1 MVLGPSEPH
10 PGRGSALARRVD
22 VRPHRQGLAGER
34 SRQLLEQMR
43 GWGEGLTTRV
53 NGRPVAGSA
62 EQEGDAGEAEAHEV
76 VFSIGSVGGTF
87 ASKNGSPATF
97 LTCALPGAARVRA
110 A

>member
-1 MVLGPSEPH
+1 MGLASLIPDEGPLLH
-10 PGRGSALARRVD
+10 AALTCA
-22 VRPHRQGLAGER
+22 PHRQGLAGER